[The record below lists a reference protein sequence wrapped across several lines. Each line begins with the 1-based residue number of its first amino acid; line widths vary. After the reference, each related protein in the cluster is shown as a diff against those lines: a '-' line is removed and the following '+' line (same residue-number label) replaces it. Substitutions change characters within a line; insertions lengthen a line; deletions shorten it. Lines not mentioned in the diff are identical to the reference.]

1 MIIFPAVDIKDNK
14 CVRLTQ
20 GKFDNVKVYSDNPV
34 EMAKRWEQLGA
45 EFLHVVDLDGARN
58 VEFTNRKSIEK
69 IAKNISIPLQVGG
82 GVRNEERVK
91 ELIDSGVSRVIIG
104 TMAVENQE
112 LLEILAAK
120 YKRNLAVS
128 IDAVKGKVA
137 VRGWETVSNIDSL
150 DLCNYLEK
158 IGIKTLVYTD
168 ILRDG
173 MLKGPNFEIYDTL
186 SKKTNL
192 DIIASGGVSTIND
205 IKRLNQMDMYGAII
219 GKSLYDERLDFK
231 EVRQCLL
238 EE

>member
-1 MIIFPAVDIKDNK
+1 MIVFPAVDIKDNK

-20 GKFDNVKVYSDNPV
+20 GKFDNVKVYSNDPV
-34 EMAKRWEQLGA
+34 EMAKQWEELGA

-69 IAKNISIPLQVGG
+69 IAKNINIPLQVGG

-112 LLEILAAK
+112 LLKKLAAK
-120 YKRNLAVS
+120 YKEKLVVS
-128 IDAVKGKVA
+128 IDAVNGKVA

-150 DLCNYLEK
+150 DLCKYLEE

-192 DIIASGGVSTIND
+192 DIIASGGVSSIND
-205 IKRLNQMDMYGAII
+205 IKRLSQMDMYGAII
-219 GKSLYDERLDFK
+219 GKALYDERLDFK
-231 EVRQCLL
+231 EVLQCLL

>member
-20 GKFDNVKVYSDNPV
+20 GKFDNVKVYSNNPV